1 MPTSEIPAVPQWAS
15 ARSGARIAYNAPH
28 PTSQEVCMGLL
39 DGKVAIVTGAGGGIG
54 REHALA
60 LSREGA
66 SVVVNDLGGARDGT
80 GAATS
85 MADAVVEE
93 IRSAGGEAVANHD
106 DVSTV
111 AGGENILASALSAF
125 DRVDVLVNNAGIL
138 RDKSFANTS
147 EEMWDIVVKVH
158 LKGTYCVTHAVYRH
172 MKESGQGGVVIN
184 TSSTSGLNGN
194 FGQCNYGAAKAGIA
208 GFSRCLAIEGV
219 KYGIRVF
226 ILAPVALTRLTDD
239 LPGFQDE
246 SLKAKMNPGLVSP
259 LVVYLA
265 SDLSKEYTGK
275 TFFVGGGR
283 IAEMKVVT
291 HTGVTKDEDGGLW
304 TPEEVAS
311 RMKAGDILLPD

>member
-1 MPTSEIPAVPQWAS
+1 
-15 ARSGARIAYNAPH
+15 
-28 PTSQEVCMGLL
+28 MGLL

-60 LSREGA
+60 LAAEGA
-66 SVVVNDLGGARDGT
+66 AVVVNDLGGARDGT
-80 GAATS
+80 GAGTS
-85 MADAVVEE
+85 MADQVVEE
-93 IRSAGGEAVANHD
+93 IKQAGGEAAPCYD

-111 AGGENILASALSAF
+111 EGGQQILKAALDAF

-138 RDKSFANTS
+138 RDKSFANTT
-147 EEMWDIVVKVH
+147 EDLWDIVVKVH
-158 LKGTYCVTHAVYRH
+158 LKGTYCVTHAVYNH
-172 MKESGQGGVVIN
+172 MKEAAQGGVIIN

-194 FGQCNYGAAKAGIA
+194 FGQSNYGAAKAGIA
-208 GFSRCLAIEGV
+208 GLSRCLAIEGM

-246 SLKAKMNPGLVSP
+246 KLQAQMSPGLVSP

-265 SDLSKEYTGK
+265 SDLAKDQSGK

-291 HTGVTKDEDGGLW
+291 HTGITKSDGGGLW
-304 TPEEVAS
+304 TPKEIAEKM
-311 RMKAGDILLPD
+311 RPGEILLPE

>member
-1 MPTSEIPAVPQWAS
+1 
-15 ARSGARIAYNAPH
+15 
-28 PTSQEVCMGLL
+28 MGWL

-60 LSREGA
+60 LASEGA
-66 SVVVNDLGGARDGT
+66 SVLVNDLGGSRDGT
-80 GAATS
+80 GKGQN

-93 IRSAGGEAVANHD
+93 IRAAGGEAAANYD

-111 AGGENILASALSAF
+111 EGGKNILQGALDAF
-125 DRVDVLVNNAGIL
+125 ERVDVLVNNAGIL

-147 EEMWDIVVKVH
+147 EDMWDIVVKVH
-158 LKGTYCVTHAVYRH
+158 LKGTYCVTHAVYNH
-172 MKESGQGGVVIN
+172 MKSAASGGVIIN

-219 KYGIRVF
+219 KYGIRVH

-239 LPGFQDE
+239 LPGFKDDE
-246 SLKAKMNPGLVSP
+246 RLKAKMAPGLVSP
-259 LVVYLA
+259 LIVYLA
-265 SDLSKEYTGK
+265 SDQAKDITGK
-275 TFFVGGGR
+275 TFYVGGGR

-291 HTGVTKDEDGGLW
+291 HTGKTKKADGGLW
-304 TPEEVAS
+304 TPQEIADQ
-311 RMKAGDILLPD
+311 MKPGEILLPE